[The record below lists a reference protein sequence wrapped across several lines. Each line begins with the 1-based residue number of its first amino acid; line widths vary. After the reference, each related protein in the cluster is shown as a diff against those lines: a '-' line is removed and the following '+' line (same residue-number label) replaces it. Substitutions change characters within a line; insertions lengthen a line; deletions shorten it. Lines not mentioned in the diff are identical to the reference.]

1 MTALS
6 AGADLAM
13 VLMVTGLALL
23 AAGLFVISEDQTSR
37 PYPAGNTLVVVG
49 FLCGFAALM
58 TAPA

>member
-1 MTALS
+1 MTAID
-6 AGADLAM
+6 AGAGLAV

-23 AAGLFVISEDQTSR
+23 TCGLFVISEDRTSR
-37 PYPAGNTLVVVG
+37 PYPVGNTLVVAG